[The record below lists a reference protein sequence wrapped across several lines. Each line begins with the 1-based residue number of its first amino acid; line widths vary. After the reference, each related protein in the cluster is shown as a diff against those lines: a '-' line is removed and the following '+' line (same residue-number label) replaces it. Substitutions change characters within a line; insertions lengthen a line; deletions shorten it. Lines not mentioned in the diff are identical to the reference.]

1 MKRHLVNLL
10 TILTLGLSLSCGV
23 VAQPGSS
30 AIDTA
35 QRPTVQSLAGFE
47 DQTQEIVGHA
57 ERLIEKNDREGA
69 VLDQKW
75 YGFRRFGK
83 YQELFLGA
91 DRVLF
96 YGGLE
101 ADIRSHIERQY
112 LTLAPL
118 DENQDPGD
126 IRLFAGRLPGEKWD
140 YIVIGQ
146 NGREVALK
154 TMIRLIY
161 MAKFADDD
169 IKRKYRV
176 RLQAF
181 SRSLRVFMSRVSA
194 RHEYLTFFNK
204 HDIRNPDAVVIGFM
218 SDARALMS
226 ELGFVNPETYSDESL
241 RVTWHKNANGK
252 KVLLISINGNRIFAS
267 RSAQLIEAI
276 YEIAPDSRPLITF
289 LGSAGAVDAP
299 ELVGKIVAPT
309 SVMNGDP
316 FPKVK
321 DQGALVHLIRN
332 RAADLVPMQS
342 THASVESV
350 VVETTEWAREIKNR
364 RVRTVDQELYYVI
377 DAINSS
383 ARGAESQVYAG
394 ILVTDN
400 IATDKSA
407 TELTLEHA
415 EETIA
420 QTANLRKQFLLN
432 VLRQKGILKD
442 PAPQEILEENGRRRT
457 GTSDR

>member
-23 VAQPGSS
+23 VAQPRSS

-161 MAKFADDD
+161 MAKFADADM
-169 IKRKYRV
+169 KRKHRV

-181 SRSLRVFMSRVSA
+181 SRSLRVFMSPVSP

-332 RAADLVPMQS
+332 RAADLVPIQS

-407 TELTLEHA
+407 TEITLEHA
-415 EETIA
+415 
-420 QTANLRKQFLLN
+420 
-432 VLRQKGILKD
+432 
-442 PAPQEILEENGRRRT
+442 
-457 GTSDR
+457 